1 MDTSWVLCPVCQS
14 KTRLKLLPDT
24 VLQHYPLF
32 CPKCK
37 NEVLINARA
46 LVLTIVPGQNS
57 PKKEN

>member
-1 MDTSWVLCPVCQS
+1 MDTNWVLCPVCQS

-37 NEVLINARA
+37 NEVLINARD
-46 LVLTIVPGQNS
+46 LEISIVRGQNS

>member
-37 NEVLINARA
+37 NEVLINARD
-46 LVLTIVPGQNS
+46 LVISIVPGQNS

>member
-32 CPKCK
+32 CSKCQ
-37 NEVLINARA
+37 NEVLINARD
-46 LVLTIVPGQNS
+46 LEISIVPGQNS

>member
-1 MDTSWVLCPVCQS
+1 MDTNWVLCPVCQS

-32 CPKCK
+32 YPKCK
-37 NEVLINARA
+37 NEVLINARD
-46 LVLTIVPGQNS
+46 LEISIVPGQNS

>member
-1 MDTSWVLCPVCQS
+1 METNWVLCPVCRS

-37 NEVLINARA
+37 NEMLINARN
-46 LVLTIVPGQNS
+46 LEITLVPGQGTPDNQ
-57 PKKEN
+57 N